1 MRRRW
6 GVSAATAASLLMLSI
21 AGCTGGEETT
31 AHEIPPAGVDQSSPA
46 AKKVDP
52 ESALSSISPAIPFY
66 EGASYR
72 GDLSE
77 RDSVMF
83 RNQYGPRSEV
93 YTLATDDSFPQVYH
107 YYVTY
112 LAQFRGYEPPSP
124 LPPQNRDWRV
134 LEVHLNDAMKDPFIP
149 GDTLAPNDRQVI
161 LQVAETEAEP
171 RTIIRYIVT
180 PDPIANSPS
189 ALVQ

>member
-6 GVSAATAASLLMLSI
+6 GVRAAAAASLLILSI

-31 AHEIPPAGVDQSSPA
+31 AQEIPPAGVDQSSLS

-52 ESALSSISPAIPFY
+52 AKALSSISPAIPFY
-66 EGASYR
+66 DGASYR
-72 GDLSE
+72 GDLSA

-124 LPPQNRDWRV
+124 LPPENRDWRV
-134 LEVHLNDAMKDPFIP
+134 LEVHLNHAMTDPFIP
-149 GDTLAPNDRQVI
+149 GDALAPNDRQVI

-171 RTIIRYIVT
+171 QTIIRYIVA
-180 PDPIANSPS
+180 PNPIAAAAP
-189 ALVQ
+189 AQIQ